1 MAPDASQAVREAANG
16 TLCKGR
22 LARNALVMHAHVDD
36 GCHGQRCD
44 NEKSSPPNCKP
55 GCYRRKI
62 EIDNPMT
69 TFRGFAFFCSGP
81 SEINAH
87 LKILQI
93 MENMPLHIADHSS
106 PLNPPPAMLRKES
119 QDTARDRPVLMTT
132 HGPPQKQQH

>member
-1 MAPDASQAVREAANG
+1 MRSSCMQMWMTGAMDRGAIMRNPARRIASLGATE
-16 TLCKGR
+16 
-22 LARNALVMHAHVDD
+22 
-36 GCHGQRCD
+36 
-44 NEKSSPPNCKP
+44 E
-55 GCYRRKI
+55 KI